1 MRRSLL
7 VTIAAAALQTLTA
20 CNNDP
25 CGAPERCA
33 YATLLITV
41 HDVAGNAL
49 PTATVTQNG
58 VPLAT
63 DFTAATCANS
73 YCTHAVSPAAG
84 PVTISLQGYQDAVI
98 DYVPAQGAC
107 GAPMRL
113 GVDVTLRPTTDPTP
127 SEVLGFFLHGS
138 GCGP

>member
-1 MRRSLL
+1 MRRFLL
-7 VTIAAAALQTLTA
+7 FTIAAAALQALTA
-20 CNNDP
+20 CNDP

-49 PTATVTQNG
+49 PTAIVTQNG

-63 DFTAATCANS
+63 DFTATTCASN

-98 DYVPAQGAC
+98 DYVPASGAC

-113 GVDVTLRPTTDPTP
+113 GVDVTLRPTTDATP
-127 SEVLGFFLHGS
+127 PEVLGFRLLGS
-138 GCGP
+138 GCGR